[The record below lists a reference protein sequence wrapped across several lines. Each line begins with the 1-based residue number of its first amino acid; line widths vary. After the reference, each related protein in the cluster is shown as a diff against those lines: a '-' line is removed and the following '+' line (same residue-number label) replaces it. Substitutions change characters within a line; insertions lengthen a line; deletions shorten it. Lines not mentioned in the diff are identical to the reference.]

1 MNIFDISILVIVL
14 ISALL
19 GVWRGFMNEVMAIV
33 TWLVAVIATLLF
45 GHSAAG
51 LFSVVDLPGARE
63 FLGHVSVFVLV
74 MILGMIVQWLMAK
87 GIKKTGLTSTDR
99 LLGAGFGVMR
109 GGMIVSLLALALGFT
124 SVPQMDVWQQAHLTR
139 VAESG
144 AIWMRAIMPDA
155 AAQLVQLQDTVTA
168 AGAAEGE

>member
-1 MNIFDISILVIVL
+1 
-14 ISALL
+14 
-19 GVWRGFMNEVMAIV
+19 
-33 TWLVAVIATLLF
+33 
-45 GHSAAG
+45 
-51 LFSVVDLPGARE
+51 
-63 FLGHVSVFVLV
+63 
-74 MILGMIVQWLMAK
+74 
-87 GIKKTGLTSTDR
+87 
-99 LLGAGFGVMR
+99 
-109 GGMIVSLLALALGFT
+109 MIVSLLALALGFT